1 MTMDYNKDLQSLIA
15 RYNRELMRTYEQRQ
29 LPDEPPETAIETA
42 AAESEPGAAPVEKPL
57 TFEETA
63 PEEGILPTDAT
74 VPLTFAITWEKESE
88 PADGL
93 EETAVSMI
101 EPADAV
107 MDNTASMEPVAA
119 DTLSATDTLSKTMSE
134 EADEES
140 VMAIPSSPSMEPA
153 TKDAAT
159 MEEFASP
166 PVVTANEKT
175 EVFAVSP
182 SPLTEPVTV
191 KIEAPDP
198 IPVMAAVEMAT
209 VEPAEMSMQDP
220 EPVTHKEEQQVFSP
234 AEPVMPVVP
243 MASAIIP
250 EPICTEETCPHYPLE
265 DAGTPSSN
273 SHITAENS
281 SEIGGE
287 TTTPQE
293 TDEDGRPMD
302 IGYIQVRVTTART
315 AIPVEGAYV
324 TITSAAGENE
334 TVHFVALTDEDGLT
348 PVFPI
353 PAVSGQLSL
362 EPGNPHPYTTY
373 DVMVS
378 APGYFRVHNKDLPM
392 FGGIHAVQPV
402 ELIPLPEG
410 SDGEEPELV
419 YPENGPENLE

>member
-42 AAESEPGAAPVEKPL
+42 AESGPETAPVEKPL

-63 PEEGILPTDAT
+63 PDEGILPTDET

-93 EETAVSMI
+93 KETAVSMP
-101 EPADAV
+101 EPAEAV
-107 MDNTASMEPVAA
+107 MDDTASMEPAAA
-119 DTLSATDTLSKTMSE
+119 DTLSVTDVFLKTMPE
-134 EADEES
+134 EAGEET

-153 TKDAAT
+153 TEAAAT
-159 MEEFASP
+159 REEFASP
-166 PVVTANEKT
+166 PAANERT
-175 EVFAVSP
+175 EALSFST
-182 SPLTEPVTV
+182 SPLKESVAV

-198 IPVMAAVEMAT
+198 IPVMAAVEIAAT
-209 VEPAEMSMQDP
+209 EPAEMSMQDP
-220 EPVTHKEEQQVFSP
+220 EPVIHKEEQLVLSP
-234 AEPVMPVVP
+234 AEPVMPAAP
-243 MASAIIP
+243 MASTVMS

-265 DAGTPSSN
+265 DTRSPSSD
-273 SHITAENS
+273 SLSAAENS
-281 SEIGGE
+281 SEISGE
-287 TTTPQE
+287 TTSPQE

-315 AIPVEGAYV
+315 AIPIVGAYV
-324 TITSAAGENE
+324 TITSSAGENE